1 MLLCIEHTV
10 CAQTDSNYSQF
21 LHLRS
26 GLILIP
32 PDEWVPMPSSKKL
45 RWITEIKILQTQES
59 LDAVHWYPDVY
70 YCILYPAKFRQNLS
84 DPPWYHFCQSILC
97 RVDPSAPYPQ
107 RYTRYTGSNTEA
119 SEASVQQR
127 ATAATTFNRLSSKCS
142 KARAIL
148 LNDVFWASAKRSEKN
163 SQTRHTPR

>member
-10 CAQTDSNYSQF
+10 CAQTYSNYSQS

-70 YCILYPAKFRQNLS
+70 YCIPYPAKFTQNLS
-84 DPPWYHFCQSILC
+84 DPPWYHFCQRILC

-119 SEASVQQR
+119 SEASVQQQR

-142 KARAIL
+142 NARAIL
-148 LNDVFWASAKRSEKN
+148 LNA
-163 SQTRHTPR
+163 